1 MERLTAP
8 GVARPVIEFTS
19 QRSATRRAQC
29 RRAPMLQQDALRECR
44 PGTMVA
50 GILQWGT
57 IWLLVWAVVGC
68 APSSAGRPAPRVHGI
83 YHLVRPGEN
92 LYRIGKA
99 YDVRH
104 EELARLNELPDA
116 GQIRVGQRI
125 FVPGATRQL
134 PVAVITP
141 GEITPERSTVPET
154 TPQAPSFQSFDQAF
168 IWPVSGAINSGF
180 GPRGASFHDG
190 IDIAA
195 PEGTPIRAIDG
206 GEVVYSDQLRGYGNM
221 VILRHA
227 GGFVSV
233 YAHNER
239 NLVREGQQVSR
250 GETIARVGA
259 TGRVTGPHLH
269 FEIRRDNKAQDP
281 LYYMPRLC
289 CAGASDRATSG
300 G

>member
-1 MERLTAP
+1 M
-8 GVARPVIEFTS
+8 
-19 QRSATRRAQC
+19 
-29 RRAPMLQQDALRECR
+29 
-44 PGTMVA
+44 
-50 GILQWGT
+50 
-57 IWLLVWAVVGC
+57 IWLLAWAVAGC
-68 APSSAGRPAPRVHGI
+68 APSSAGRPAAGIHGI

-104 EELARLNELPDA
+104 EDLARLNNLRDA

-125 FVPGATRQL
+125 FIPGATRQL
-134 PVAVITP
+134 PVAIITP
-141 GEITPERSTVPET
+141 AEIAPERSPVPGT
-154 TPQAPSFQSFDQAF
+154 TAPTPAFPPFDPAF
-168 IWPVSGAINSGF
+168 IWPISGTINSGF

-250 GETIARVGA
+250 GETIARVGT

-269 FEIRRDNKAQDP
+269 FEIRRENKAQDP
-281 LYYMPRLC
+281 LHYMPRLC
-289 CAGASDRATSG
+289 CTEPSDRVASG